1 MRGMGSGANPLIVSE
16 YWADGVPCASV
27 GTETIAKRRTSTRPK
42 ILAFK
47 TVFMDCLLLFPG
59 AGARPR
65 PTRIQPR
72 PLALREGTL
81 LRKPQAKAECGLAG
95 HGRGCE
101 ARFLVRCMGNL
112 VCSGGKLP
120 GTSPSAAPSEVDAV
134 EEQR

>member
-1 MRGMGSGANPLIVSE
+1 MGSGANPLIVSE
-16 YWADGVPCASV
+16 YWADCVPCASV
-27 GTETIAKRRTSTRPK
+27 GTETIAKRRTSTRLK
-42 ILAFK
+42 IVGFK

-95 HGRGCE
+95 HGRGRE
-101 ARFLVRCMGNL
+101 ARVLAGGMGSFLR
-112 VCSGGKLP
+112 GGEVLP
-120 GTSPSAAPSEVDAV
+120 GHLPSEVDPV
-134 EEQR
+134 